1 MGGGMARGA
10 EGGAWV
16 QGYGARAGRAAR
28 ACGVLAA
35 VPRSLADR
43 LPRAICRSRGAEHV
57 KGRRPV
63 RLQGY
68 TSDRGGR
75 GG

>member
-1 MGGGMARGA
+1 MRSGRGCVYA
-10 EGGAWV
+10 WVGREGGA
-16 QGYGARAGRAAR
+16 RAAR
-28 ACGVLAA
+28 LWRVGRSAA
-35 VPRSLADR
+35 GGRETPQQ
-43 LPRAICRSRGAEHV
+43 AICRSRGAERV
-57 KGRRPV
+57 KGRRTV

>member
-1 MGGGMARGA
+1 MPAAIPDA
-10 EGGAWV
+10 ERPHEPPVKTIQTTINSKITAAASV
-16 QGYGARAGRAAR
+16 RTRAPPQER
-28 ACGVLAA
+28 
-35 VPRSLADR
+35 
-43 LPRAICRSRGAEHV
+43 V

-68 TSDRGGR
+68 TSGRGGR